1 MKLLDDVIRRS
12 YWYHGIFGHCAK
24 FWNLKEEECFDVV
37 NLGSNSAL
45 HAFDYTNLPINAA
58 NWAMS
63 PQGLYADGALL
74 QNMALYI
81 SLKEKEWS

>member
-1 MKLLDDVIRRS
+1 MRLLDDVIRRS

-24 FWNLKEEECFDVV
+24 FWNLKEEERFDVV

-63 PQGLYADGALL
+63 PQGLYADRALL
-74 QNMALYI
+74 Q
-81 SLKEKEWS
+81 K